1 MMINSEDNTQY
12 GNGELVFLVTRP
24 GQAIVSTEADQL
36 WHCLSVKV
44 SSQCQ
49 CDATECH
56 KSLGFG
62 PVAAVSRTD
71 YFCKEM

>member
-1 MMINSEDNTQY
+1 MMINSED
-12 GNGELVFLVTRP
+12 GNGALVFLVTRP

>member
-12 GNGELVFLVTRP
+12 GNGELVFLITRP